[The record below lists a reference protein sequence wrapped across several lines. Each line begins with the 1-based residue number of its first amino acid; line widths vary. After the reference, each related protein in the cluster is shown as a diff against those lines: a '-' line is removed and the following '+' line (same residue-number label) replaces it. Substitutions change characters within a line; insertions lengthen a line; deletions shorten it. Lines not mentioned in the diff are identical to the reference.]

1 MIGVPELALPYAP
14 ALKPQDEKKDPSG
27 VQPAAGMDASRAIQ
41 PATDA
46 TMAELCLRGD
56 RLGFERLYRTH
67 GARMKSIAWNMLR
80 NHQDAEDAVQDTFL
94 KVQRSIHTYNGR
106 SSFSTW
112 VYRIL
117 VNTCTDTQRSRQRQ
131 TEELPENLTARESN
145 VPLRIALRRALG
157 RLSEKHRAVF
167 LLAEVEG
174 FTHSE
179 IASILDI
186 PLGTSKGWLFEAR
199 RELQRLLCTGGDSA
213 LRRIR

>member
-1 MIGVPELALPYAP
+1 MIGVSELALPYAP
-14 ALKPQDEKKDPSG
+14 ALTPQDEKKDPSG
-27 VQPAAGMDASRAIQ
+27 VQPDAEMTASRALQ
-41 PATDA
+41 PAPDA
-46 TMAELCLRGD
+46 EMAELCLRGD

-117 VNTCTDTQRSRQRQ
+117 VNTCTDTQRSRKRQ
-131 TEELPENLTARESN
+131 TEELPENLAGRESN
-145 VPLRIALRRALG
+145 ISLRIALERALS

-174 FTHSE
+174 FTHLE
-179 IASILDI
+179 IASVLDI
-186 PLGTSKGWLFEAR
+186 PLGTSKGWLFDAR
-199 RELQRLLCTGGDSA
+199 RELQRLLSEGGSAA
-213 LRRIR
+213 LRRIK

>member
-1 MIGVPELALPYAP
+1 MIGVQELALQYAP
-14 ALKPQDEKKDPSG
+14 ALTPQGGEKDPSG
-27 VQPAAGMDASRAIQ
+27 VQPEAGMAAREAD
-41 PATDA
+41 
-46 TMAELCLRGD
+46 MAELWLRGD
-56 RLGFERLYRTH
+56 RVGFERLYRTH

-131 TEELPENLTARESN
+131 TEELPDNLAGRESN
-145 VPLRIALRRALG
+145 VPLRIALKRALG

-179 IASILDI
+179 IASILAS

-199 RELQRLLCTGGDSA
+199 RELQRLLSTGGDSA

>member
-1 MIGVPELALPYAP
+1 MIGVPELTLPCTP
-14 ALKPQDEKKDPSG
+14 ALTPQDEEKDLSG
-27 VQPAAGMDASRAIQ
+27 VQPESEIAASRATQ
-41 PATDA
+41 PSPDA
-46 TMAELCLRGD
+46 EMAELCLRGN
-56 RLGFERLYRTH
+56 RLGFEKLYRTH
-67 GARMKSIAWNMLR
+67 AARMKSIAWNMLR

-94 KVQRSIHTYNGR
+94 KVHRSIRTYNR
-106 SSFSTW
+106 RAAFSTW

-117 VNTCTDTQRSRQRQ
+117 VNTCTDTRRSRQRQ
-131 TEELPENLTARESN
+131 IEELPDNLAGRESN
-145 VPLRIALRRALG
+145 VPLRIALERALG

-199 RELQRLLCTGGDSA
+199 RELQRLLTQWESVA
-213 LRRIR
+213 LRKLQ

>member
-1 MIGVPELALPYAP
+1 
-14 ALKPQDEKKDPSG
+14 
-27 VQPAAGMDASRAIQ
+27 
-41 PATDA
+41 
-46 TMAELCLRGD
+46 MAELCLQGD
-56 RLGFERLYRTH
+56 QLGFERLYRTH

-117 VNTCTDTQRSRQRQ
+117 VNTCTDTQRNRQRQ
-131 TEELPENLTARESN
+131 TEELPENLSARESN
-145 VPLRIALRRALG
+145 VPLRIALERALG

-199 RELQRLLCTGGDSA
+199 RELQRLLSAGGDSA

>member
-1 MIGVPELALPYAP
+1 VKPVAEKVASIAP
-14 ALKPQDEKKDPSG
+14 
-27 VQPAAGMDASRAIQ
+27 QPAPDAE
-41 PATDA
+41 
-46 TMAELCLRGD
+46 MAESCLRGEM
-56 RLGFERLYRTH
+56 LGFERLYRTH

-106 SSFSTW
+106 ASFSTW
-112 VYRIL
+112 VFRVL
-117 VNTCTDTQRSRQRQ
+117 VNTCTDTQRSRQHQ
-131 TEELPENLTARESN
+131 SEKLPENLIGREPN
-145 VPLRIALRRALG
+145 VTLRIALERALC

-174 FTHSE
+174 FTHFE

-199 RELQRLLCTGGDSA
+199 HELQRLLFAGKVP
-213 LRRIR
+213 R

>member
-1 MIGVPELALPYAP
+1 MIGVVELALPCTP
-14 ALKPQDEKKDPSG
+14 ALTPQDDKKDISG
-27 VQPAAGMDASRAIQ
+27 VQPESEIAPSRTAQPSPDAEL
-41 PATDA
+41 
-46 TMAELCLRGD
+46 AELCLSGN

-94 KVQRSIHTYNGR
+94 KVHRSIQTYNGR
-106 SSFSTW
+106 ASFSTW

-117 VNTCTDTQRSRQRQ
+117 VNTCTDTQRGRKRQ
-131 TEELPENLTARESN
+131 TEELPENLTGRESN
-145 VPLRIALRRALG
+145 VPLRIALERALG

-179 IASILDI
+179 IASILNI

-199 RELQRLLCTGGDSA
+199 QELQRLLTQGEGDA
-213 LRRIR
+213 LRRTK